1 MFFFE
6 YDDLSL
12 LSNINN
18 KCNAIF
24 HIPPFLNWK
33 KYHIQETYGEEIKTT
48 SAIYKRPIGF
58 FPTLSNII
66 CCRTVFRYR

>member
-1 MFFFE
+1 MLFFE

-33 KYHIQETYGEEIKTT
+33 KYHIQETYWEEIKTT
-48 SAIYKRPIGF
+48 SAIGI
-58 FPTLSNII
+58 
-66 CCRTVFRYR
+66 